1 MAMMTTRPQPAGP
14 IRHGQHCAGGVAGWM
29 ACEACAVKQVKACH
43 AFWETMGGVPEVV
56 RVHTAERL
64 AWYGRR
70 AAMSKVA

>member
-1 MAMMTTRPQPAGP
+1 
-14 IRHGQHCAGGVAGWM
+14 M